1 MFRLCRVNFPQYF
14 RLSIACGVNSQRG
27 QLVGTTMEDIQ
38 YEEML
43 NELLFEKVMKNEAKK
58 QCIYIFVEG
67 ESEEL
72 AFQPLLED
80 CGIDFDKLGIVIAN
94 YNGIGNLKHAVRLL
108 HKTLSHDRPI
118 IVTYDDDHEG
128 KIIKKINS
136 PLITYFKIPFSPVVS
151 YNDGT
156 LGGTF
161 EESFPKDCF
170 IEACFQQNVIA
181 SSFLSKRNDF
191 EKKFNPTQPWLAQLA
206 QFISSN
212 GGTPNSINKTKL
224 AENMMLSV
232 SQTPETYNE
241 LAKLII
247 DIRNKN
253 PIKHPENVDLN
264 L

>member
-1 MFRLCRVNFPQYF
+1 M
-14 RLSIACGVNSQRG
+14 
-27 QLVGTTMEDIQ
+27 GTTIEDIQ

-43 NELLFEKVMKNEAKK
+43 NALVFEKVMQNEAKK

-72 AFQPLLED
+72 AFQHLLEG
-80 CGIDFDKLGIVIAN
+80 CGIDFDKFGIVIAN
-94 YNGIGNLKHAVRLL
+94 YNGIGNLKHAIRLL

-128 KIIKKINS
+128 KKIKKINS

-151 YNDGT
+151 YNDGS

-170 IEACFQQNVIA
+170 IDACFQQNVIA

-191 EKKFNPTQPWLAQLA
+191 EKNLIQL
-206 QFISSN
+206 SH
-212 GGTPNSINKTKL
+212 G
-224 AENMMLSV
+224 
-232 SQTPETYNE
+232 Y
-241 LAKLII
+241 
-247 DIRNKN
+247 
-253 PIKHPENVDLN
+253 LN
-264 L
+264 